1 MENIA
6 LQYLGSG
13 YDVFGEYADGVSIKK
28 IIFDLTKVSEK
39 DIRGIP
45 NTNADYFSVKGDSYE
60 ECQSSLTR
68 KVSLET
74 SYGLFY
80 GSVKT
85 SFSTNDLSIQESSL
99 FLSSF
104 SCATQSTSYKLRP
117 RATCILRLL
126 KTSTLKIEVADPAIW
141 RSSCDGLCFWQWK
154 CRDHRDC

>member
-60 ECQSSLTR
+60 EMPEQSHSKSKPRNVLR
-68 KVSLET
+68 FVLWICE
-74 SYGLFY
+74 
-80 GSVKT
+80 
-85 SFSTNDLSIQESSL
+85 DLLQ
-99 FLSSF
+99 
-104 SCATQSTSYKLRP
+104 Y
-117 RATCILRLL
+117 
-126 KTSTLKIEVADPAIW
+126 
-141 RSSCDGLCFWQWK
+141 
-154 CRDHRDC
+154 